1 MLSILISA
9 FLFIG
14 CGGKDADSGTET
26 EDTAAAEEQIR
37 KDLILKRGLLKRPLF
52 HFLFSFLSVD
62 PYFNWAA

>member
-26 EDTAAAEEQIR
+26 DETTEETATEE
-37 KDLILKRGLLKRPLF
+37 
-52 HFLFSFLSVD
+52 
-62 PYFNWAA
+62 